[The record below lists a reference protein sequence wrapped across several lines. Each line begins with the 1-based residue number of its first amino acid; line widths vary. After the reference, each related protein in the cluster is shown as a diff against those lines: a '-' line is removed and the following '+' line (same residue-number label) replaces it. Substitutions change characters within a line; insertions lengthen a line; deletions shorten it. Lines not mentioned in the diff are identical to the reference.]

1 MWKLTTIPLHSPLKI
16 MINLKTILSAVVV
29 VLCTAAILIFN
40 QPEAQDNQDNDNTF
54 QVQSCND
61 PSEYQGIHLYFAD
74 RNNLFLRA
82 EKRRLACSLDPAEAG
97 ENILKML
104 IQGSDQGLMRTIPEG
119 TKIAALYV
127 TDDATAYVDLSGEVK
142 DNQPG
147 GAVTELLTIYSIVNS
162 LILNIPEIKRVKI
175 LICGRESITLAGHI
189 SLRTHFKADMLLI
202 R

>member
-1 MWKLTTIPLHSPLKI
+1 
-16 MINLKTILSAVVV
+16 MISLKTILSALLVVFLTVLIV
-29 VLCTAAILIFN
+29 VFN
-40 QPEAQDNQDNDNTF
+40 KPEGQNNQDKDNTL
-54 QVQSCND
+54 QVESYND
-61 PSEYQGIHLYFAD
+61 QSEYQEIHPYFAD

-82 EKRRLACSLDPAEAG
+82 EKRRLACSSDPAEAG